1 MPVCLDI
8 TVDAASHAGS
18 GGDSGLSADV
28 TWDAGYTEAPDETAH
43 GDYMKLMA
51 AAGLV
56 FDYVHLKYLAEGDL
70 WAEAMAS
77 QPRTTNP
84 PLLSPAARRGWA
96 HFPTSC
102 EPEIPA
108 NSEITDVEF
117 VRI

>member
-1 MPVCLDI
+1 V
-8 TVDAASHAGS
+8 
-18 GGDSGLSADV
+18 
-28 TWDAGYTEAPDETAH
+28 
-43 GDYMKLMA
+43 A
-51 AAGLV
+51 AAGLA

-70 WAEAMAS
+70 WAQAMAS

-96 HFPTSC
+96 RFPTSC